1 MTTTILSR
9 SPKRASLRGALSFSL
24 LASSALCVML
34 VSLGGLPSS
43 SFGED
48 MGRAYAQ
55 GQIAPNLPIN
65 PSTLPLIAPE
75 LKRKLAD
82 RKQAQLRSS
91 TLRKLKEARIS
102 ERKERQL
109 QKKEEARARRAERL
123 ARRRAER
130 EAEQERA
137 REERAQL
144 AAPPSSGD
152 KDKDADEK
160 WRASSKS
167 PNAEEEKLSQDYIKK
182 CGMVTPKRGAKFRL
196 DIYDEE
202 LESVVKLIAC
212 IKMRNIIL
220 SKPLKG
226 KKITIYSPVPVSAD
240 EAYRAFL
247 TSLEANGLTISR
259 QGKFWRIIEIKD
271 YARSSDPFQDPDGRL
286 PMEDRM
292 VTQIVQLKYVD
303 AQEINEI
310 VTKLAT
316 PNAQII
322 VYQPNNTMIITELAS
337 NLRKLRALIKDLDVQ
352 GGEEQLWT
360 YQVLHAEATE
370 IAQKIQEVFEVSED
384 KKPTPAR
391 KSRASSRRKGS
402 KRRASRKPSN
412 ATSSSVGDS
421 DLDARVS
428 KVIADERTNRLLIK
442 ANARSYAKVKSLI
455 AKLDIPVEGDG
466 QVHIHQLNHAKAADL
481 SSVLSSLSQEQQSRS
496 NARGGAN
503 RAKRSSRSK
512 SKGGASGSA
521 GANSAAL
528 FEGEVSVTADEDT
541 NALVITASFK
551 DYLALKKV
559 IDILDRP
566 RRQVFIEAVV
576 MEVSIRN
583 QRDFGIS
590 LHGAAQGAVS
600 GESVPLIFSN
610 QPGSTKSF
618 DLSSA
623 ATLTG
628 LAVATQGA
636 ASGVEIAGVDLPS
649 FGAILR
655 ALSKSDDVN
664 IMSTPHI
671 LTTDNEEAEIVVGS
685 NVPFVAGFAGGM
697 GGLGGLGGLAGAAGG
712 RAGGLG
718 GLGGFFPT
726 VNVQRQDVALTM
738 KITPRINAANFVTL
752 EIDQVIEEIESID
765 PQVGP
770 TTSKRSIKS
779 TVVVK
784 DQNTVVIGGLQ
795 KSRQISNKSAI
806 PWLGEIPVIGYF
818 FRNTTSE
825 RERRNLLL
833 LLTPHVI
840 EGPDDF
846 RAIFKRKLEEHREFV
861 ARFQKDGSDLKL
873 GLDYGKKH
881 GLLEAINQSI
891 RAAEE
896 ERALLDELKRQ
907 EQRPPLPQE
916 LDGIVVDTP
925 PELLPVKREEP
936 KPRGFDMQVERGV
949 SPSDAPTPP
958 PAEFDPIE
966 LSDSPADETPVFRGA
981 SDLEPIP
988 AEVED
993 EIPEEPQAEE
1003 PPAVKPPAEEPQA
1016 EEPQAEEPQAEEPQA
1031 EEPPAEEPPA
1041 EEPPAVESP
1050 AEEPPAVEPQA
1061 VEPQAGEPSAEEP
1074 SAKDVPAKEAAT
1086 KEAKIQDPFGA
1097 DQDESPEATEQGK
1110 E

>member
-1 MTTTILSR
+1 MTTTRLSR
-9 SPKRASLRGALSFSL
+9 PRGGSLASRGRALRSFALTALSLLGLCVTPSAPSSARSAGAPAVGVAYGQEKPAVDLGALPL
-24 LASSALCVML
+24 LPRALPQIGPALKSRLVDQASA
-34 VSLGGLPSS
+34 
-43 SFGED
+43 
-48 MGRAYAQ
+48 
-55 GQIAPNLPIN
+55 
-65 PSTLPLIAPE
+65 
-75 LKRKLAD
+75 
-82 RKQAQLRSS
+82 
-91 TLRKLKEARIS
+91 
-102 ERKERQL
+102 
-109 QKKEEARARRAERL
+109 
-123 ARRRAER
+123 
-130 EAEQERA
+130 QERA
-137 REERAQL
+137 EALKRLRERRGASAPGKATARPATAEEVGALGAPKGGAGQGAGKGAGQGAGQGADKGAGQGAGQGAEGDER
-144 AAPPSSGD
+144 
-152 KDKDADEK
+152 
-160 WRASSKS
+160 WRAGAKA
-167 PNAEEEKLSQDYIKK
+167 PTAEEEKLSEDYVKN
-182 CGMVTPKRGAKFRL
+182 CGAVQPRANARFRL

-220 SKPLKG
+220 ANPLKG

-240 EAYRAFL
+240 EAYKAFL
-247 TSLEANGLTISR
+247 TALEANGLTISQ

-271 YARSSDPFQDPDGRL
+271 YARSSDPFQDPSEK
-286 PMEDRM
+286 PPVEDRM

-303 AQEINEI
+303 AQEINDI
-310 VTKLAT
+310 ITKLAS

-322 VYQPNNTMIITELAS
+322 IYQPNNSMIITELAS
-337 NLRKLRALIKDLDVQ
+337 NLRKLLALIKDLDVP

-360 YQVLHAEATE
+360 YQVLHAEAAD
-370 IAQKIQEVFEVSED
+370 IAQKIQEVFEVDD
-384 KKPTPAR
+384 KAGGRATQPSTARPVPPKPVKGVTPPKAQG
-391 KSRASSRRKGS
+391 A
-402 KRRASRKPSN
+402 AD
-412 ATSSSVGDS
+412 TSSVGES
-421 DLDARVS
+421 ELDARVS

-442 ANARSYAKVKSLI
+442 SNARSYAKVKTLI

-481 SSVLSSLSQEQQSRS
+481 SSVLSGLSQEQKS
-496 NARGGAN
+496 RGGNASG
-503 RAKRSSRSK
+503 RAKP
-512 SKGGASGSA
+512 GGAAAAGRAKPAVGGAAGS
-521 GANSAAL
+521 NSAAL
-528 FEGEVSVTADEDT
+528 FEGDVSVTADEDT
-541 NALVITASFK
+541 NSLVITASFK

-566 RRQVFIEAVV
+566 RRQVFIEALV

-583 QRDFGIS
+583 QRDFGLS
-590 LHGAAQGAVS
+590 LHGAAQGTVS

-628 LAVATQGA
+628 LAVATQGP

-685 NVPFVAGFAGGM
+685 NVPFVSGFAGGM
-697 GGLGGLGGLAGAAGG
+697 GGLGGLAGMAGRAGGAGAL
-712 RAGGLG
+712 GGLG

-726 VNVQRQDVALTM
+726 VNVQRQDVALTL

-795 KSRQISNKSAI
+795 KTRQINNNSTI

-818 FRNTTSE
+818 FRNTKGD

-846 RAIFKRKLEEHREFV
+846 RAIFRRKLEEHREFV
-861 ARFQKDGSDLKL
+861 ARFQKDGGDIKM

-881 GLLEAINQSI
+881 GLLEAIHQSI
-891 RAAEE
+891 RAAEQ

-907 EQRPPLPQE
+907 EQRPPLPQDV
-916 LDGIVVDTP
+916 DG
-925 PELLPVKREEP
+925 
-936 KPRGFDMQVERGV
+936 VEV
-949 SPSDAPTPP
+949 
-958 PAEFDPIE
+958 
-966 LSDSPADETPVFRGA
+966 LGA
-981 SDLEPIP
+981 S
-988 AEVED
+988 VK
-993 EIPEEPQAEE
+993 
-1003 PPAVKPPAEEPQA
+1003 PAVPDPAEEPA
-1016 EEPQAEEPQAEEPQA
+1016 PEPAPA
-1031 EEPPAEEPPA
+1031 PAEEPAPEPA
-1041 EEPPAVESP
+1041 PAPEPEPAP
-1050 AEEPPAVEPQA
+1050 AP
-1061 VEPQAGEPSAEEP
+1061 
-1074 SAKDVPAKEAAT
+1074 
-1086 KEAKIQDPFGA
+1086 
-1097 DQDESPEATEQGK
+1097 
-1110 E
+1110 